1 VGDSVASR
9 KRRERR
15 GGFRGREYST
25 YSWLAVRQNF
35 GEDDSRG
42 VDVHDAKTDIKGA
55 PNMAERP
62 SLAEELFEKIK
73 SQLDPA
79 AFLKAMADPASPP
92 TFESDYLD
100 FKAKPDP
107 DPKNS
112 KLKEI
117 WYEALSGF
125 GNSGGGVLVW
135 GIDARKDPA
144 TGIDAAC
151 AVKPIQNP
159 NGFKS
164 LLIELQRGATDPPL
178 GDVKIETWESS
189 PGEGFV
195 VCLIPSGLF
204 KPYRAEV
211 SGKKQFIMRSV
222 DTFYVPSVAVIRS
235 LFYPQSHAVFRVQAN
250 LTWTLG
256 LKEQPC
262 PDRAR
267 FSCGVYIHNQGTAT
281 ARDAYLILQTN
292 LDNLRQLSNNEV
304 WYILEFSPK
313 RMRFESKKPIHPE
326 VTVHLSC
333 LEWQTSTTTLIGV
346 QNRVV
351 PLLVK
356 HRLIFHFHA
365 ENQAPQRA
373 EIVFDGEELRE
384 ENRKYSKTVT
394 SSDA

>member
-1 VGDSVASR
+1 
-9 KRRERR
+9 
-15 GGFRGREYST
+15 
-25 YSWLAVRQNF
+25 
-35 GEDDSRG
+35 
-42 VDVHDAKTDIKGA
+42 
-55 PNMAERP
+55 MAERP

-73 SQLDPA
+73 NQSDPT
-79 AFLKAMADPASPP
+79 AFLKAMTDSASP

-135 GIDARKDPA
+135 GIDARKDST
-144 TGIDAAC
+144 TGIDSAC

-178 GDVKIETWESS
+178 GNVKIETWESS

-195 VCLIPSGLF
+195 VCLIPSGPF

-211 SGKKQFIMRSV
+211 SGKKQFFMRSA
-222 DTFYVPSVAVIRS
+222 DSFYVPSVSVIRS
-235 LFYPQSHAVFRVQAN
+235 LFYPQSHAVFQVQVN
-250 LTWTLG
+250 LTWNLG
-256 LKEQPC
+256 LKEEPC

-267 FSCGVYIHNQGTAT
+267 FSCDTYIHNQGTAT
-281 ARDAYLILQTN
+281 ARDAFIILQTN
-292 LDNLRQLSNNEV
+292 LNHLGPLSDNEV
-304 WYILEFSPK
+304 WHILDSSPK
-313 RMRFESKKPIHPE
+313 RMQFEAKRPIHPD
-326 VTVHLSC
+326 VTVNLGR
-333 LEWQTSTTTLIGV
+333 LEWQTSTSTAFGA

-351 PLLVK
+351 PLMVEN
-356 HRLIFHFHA
+356 RFIFYFHS
-365 ENQAPQRA
+365 EDQAPQRA
-373 EIVFDGEELRE
+373 EIIFDGEDLTRA
-384 ENRKYSKTVT
+384 NSTYSKTVT
-394 SSDA
+394 ASDV